1 MCQRCATL
9 LRTYSYICKKSEKFL
24 IMASNVINRY
34 VWLLNTLLQH
44 KELSLKE
51 ISNMW
56 KNSGLGDNK
65 PLPRRTFQMHRNAI
79 EELFGININYNAYS
93 NVYHIESADRFRCSR
108 ACRWLLES
116 FSVANIVRAGANMEE
131 RILFEEAPG
140 GVEYIETVVKAM
152 QQNRILV
159 INYRQFGKEPK
170 MLRFCPYAMKI
181 YNRRW
186 YMVGKVCDGVK
197 IINIALDRTLTMELS
212 DEVFALPED
221 FDAKNFYANTVGI
234 YVNENEAPQL
244 VKLRVRD
251 IQREYLR
258 TLPLHHSQEEEIAT
272 SNEYSIFR
280 YFLCITPELTTQILA
295 MGENVEVL
303 EPQAL
308 RDRVRDRAV
317 QIANLY
323 K

>member
-1 MCQRCATL
+1 
-9 LRTYSYICKKSEKFL
+9 
-24 IMASNVINRY
+24 MASNVINRY

-51 ISNMW
+51 ISDLW

-65 PLPRRTFQMHRNAI
+65 PLARRTFQMHREAV
-79 EELFGININYNAYS
+79 ESLFNINIVYETTS
-93 NVYHIESADRFRCSR
+93 NVYRIEDADRFKCSR

-116 FSVANIVRAGANMEE
+116 FSVANLIQAGANMEE
-131 RILFEEAPG
+131 RILFEEVPG
-140 GVEYIETVVKAM
+140 GVEHLETVVKAM
-152 QQNRILV
+152 QQNRILC

-170 MLRFCPYAMKI
+170 TLHFRPYAMKI

-186 YMVGKVCDGVK
+186 YVVGRASEGGR
-197 IINIALDRTLTMELS
+197 IINIALDRTLSMAMT
-212 DEVFALPED
+212 DEVFILPED
-221 FDAKNFYANTVGI
+221 FDAKNYYACSVGV
-234 YVNENEAPQL
+234 YVNENDAPQI
-244 VKLRVRD
+244 VKLRVSD

-258 TLPLHHSQEEEIAT
+258 TLPLHHSQEEEMAT
-272 SNEYSIFR
+272 SNEYSVFR
-280 YFLCITPELTTQILA
+280 YFHCITPELTTQILA

-303 EPQAL
+303 EPQEMRA
-308 RDRVRDRAV
+308 RVKERAV

>member
-1 MCQRCATL
+1 
-9 LRTYSYICKKSEKFL
+9 
-24 IMASNVINRY
+24 MASNVINRY

-51 ISNMW
+51 ISNLW

-65 PLPRRTFQMHRNAI
+65 PLPRRTFQMPRDAL
-79 EELFGININYNAYS
+79 EDLFNINIVYETTS
-93 NVYHIESADRFRCSR
+93 NVYRIEDADRFKCSR

-116 FSVANIVRAGANMEE
+116 FSVANLIQAGANMEE
-131 RILFEEAPG
+131 RILFEEVPG
-140 GVEYIETVVKAM
+140 GVEHLETVVKAM
-152 QQNRILV
+152 QQSRILCV
-159 INYRQFGKEPK
+159 DYRQFGKEPK
-170 MLRFCPYAMKI
+170 ALHFRPYAMKI

-186 YMVGKVCDGVK
+186 YVVGRVSEGGR
-197 IINIALDRTLTMELS
+197 IINIALDRTLSMAMT
-212 DEVFALPED
+212 DEVFVLPDD
-221 FDAKNFYANTVGI
+221 FDAKNYYASSVGV
-234 YVNENEAPQL
+234 YVNENDAPQI
-244 VKLRVRD
+244 VKLRVSD

-258 TLPLHHSQEEEIAT
+258 TLPLHHSQEEEMAT

-280 YFLCITPELTTQILA
+280 YFLCITPELITQILA

-303 EPQAL
+303 EPQEL
-308 RDRVRDRAV
+308 RARVKKRAV

>member
-9 LRTYSYICKKSEKFL
+9 LRTYSYICKKSEKSL

-44 KELSLKE
+44 KELSFKE
-51 ISNMW
+51 IGELW
-56 KNSGLGDNK
+56 KSSGLGDNK
-65 PLPRRTFQMHRNAI
+65 PLARRTFQMHRDAI
-79 EELFGININYNAYS
+79 EDLFAININYNASS
-93 NVYHIESADRFRCSR
+93 NVYYIEDADRFKCSR

-116 FSVANIVRAGANMEE
+116 FSVANLIHAGANMEE
-131 RILFEEAPG
+131 RILFEGVPG
-140 GVEYIETVVKAM
+140 GVEYLETVVKAM
-152 QQNRILV
+152 QQNQILS
-159 INYRQFGKEPK
+159 IDYRQFGKEPQI
-170 MLRFCPYAMKI
+170 LHFCPYAMKI

-186 YMVGKVCDGVK
+186 YVVGRTDKGGK
-197 IINIALDRTLTMELS
+197 IKNIALDRARSMVMT
-212 DEVFALPED
+212 DEVFVLPED
-221 FDAKNFYANTVGI
+221 FDAKNYYANSVGV
-234 YVNENEAPQL
+234 YVNENDAPQI

-258 TLPLHHSQEEEIAT
+258 TLPMHHSQEEETTA
-272 SNEYSIFR
+272 SNEYSIFS
-280 YFLCITPELTTQILA
+280 YFLSLTPELTSQILA

-303 EPQAL
+303 EPQEL
-308 RDRVRDRAV
+308 RDRVKERAF